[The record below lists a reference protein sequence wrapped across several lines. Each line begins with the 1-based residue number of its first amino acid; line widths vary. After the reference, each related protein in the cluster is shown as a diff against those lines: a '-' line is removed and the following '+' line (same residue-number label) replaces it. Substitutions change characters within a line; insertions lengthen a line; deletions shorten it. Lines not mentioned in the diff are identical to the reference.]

1 MLQGSHWTLVMVT
14 GHLNTELNPNIRDV
28 SRSCKVMLCDSYV
41 MSHNRIPKGIYMANR
56 DKQHCLKKTCN
67 QQPLAR

>member
-28 SRSCKVMLCDSYV
+28 SRCDHAKLCFV
-41 MSHNRIPKGIYMANR
+41 IRM
-56 DKQHCLKKTCN
+56 
-67 QQPLAR
+67 